1 MSFNAKRFFSFLWRL
16 VWVIATPI
24 IFVSIF
30 VVPVFTIFVKAG
42 LIFLAA
48 VILNI
53 PFYIVGFIHRNYSLP
68 IYSLPSF
75 DRNPAAA
82 TILSILLAPVFTCV
96 IEFRILRSY
105 FYMIKRAIFR

>member
-1 MSFNAKRFFSFLWRL
+1 MSFDAKRFFSFLWRL

-42 LIFLAA
+42 LLFLSA
-48 VILNI
+48 VLLNI
-53 PFYIVGFIHRNYSLP
+53 PFYIVGFRHRNYSLP

-75 DRNPAAA
+75 DRNPVVA
-82 TILSILLAPVFTCV
+82 TVLSIALAPVFTLV

-105 FYMIKRAIFR
+105 YYRIKR